1 MNSKTTLSS
10 FLPLSLVFILI
21 SSFSGFGQNK
31 QPNLVSSYKEYTE
44 LPREIAY
51 AHLNKTTYLKGE
63 ILGYTAYIFDKANHK
78 LSKTA
83 TNVYC
88 TLSDENNKIVKNEM
102 ILAHNGV
109 GSGSFQIDSLFTSGK
124 YIFRAYTNWMRNFD
138 EQNYYVQT
146 IQILDSNTENIP
158 QTEERN
164 STIDAQF
171 LPEGGHF
178 VTEVTNSVG
187 VIVKDNKGL
196 GIPYMS
202 AKVVDSKNNTLTN
215 FKTNGFGIG
224 KFIFTPQRNE
234 IYNVI
239 LDIDGSV
246 QKFPIKNIEN
256 DGIAITMN
264 DVDNKVAL
272 SFRTNQ
278 STLKQIKNQKYTLA
292 IHNGEVL
299 KTVDFTFGKSQE
311 VVKVIN
317 YEDLTSGINIFTL
330 FNENNN
336 PILER
341 LFFKYDGIE
350 LLSAANPSTSAIKDS
365 LTITIPLSKIDKR
378 LFNNFSVSVL
388 PEETKSYNPNN
399 NIISE
404 TYLQPYIKSYVEDA
418 AYYFTD
424 VTRKKKFELDNVL
437 LTQGWS
443 SYDWNT
449 IFNHP
454 PKANYE
460 YENGISFRANVNK
473 NSRSDYMMYATI
485 NNEMELFDLEEGAKD
500 FGAVGLYPMDS
511 EVLRFSSVKKNNHIE
526 RPNLYLQFSPSRIPD
541 LNQSGGIPPLI
552 EKRVTD
558 TYSAQNIL
566 KPSWENMEELE
577 EVVIQGNKKLSR
589 EDQLTR
595 TAFGKVK
602 IIDDQTRKS
611 YVYFA
616 DFIRSQGFKVFE
628 SGGKLVI
635 YNPRPVSFGQGATIT
650 SPGTLSGSSNT
661 FVKQKTVIVY
671 LNNVPLKN
679 TDFLYKYTLDDIDY
693 ITFDKS
699 GTSEGGLGAAGV
711 IKIYTDPLKAQS
723 KMGRNVSQDINV
735 PLTFSSPKKFYAPEY
750 SSYNGPFFRDY
761 GVIDWFPNLTVTEN
775 GTLNFTIARPKI
787 NNISIFIEG
796 TANDGSFISER
807 KNISIEQPDK
817 STP

>member
-1 MNSKTTLSS
+1 MNSTATPSTLFTLS
-10 FLPLSLVFILI
+10 VIFILI

-31 QPNLVSSYKEYTE
+31 QPDLVSSYKTYTE
-44 LPREIAY
+44 LPREVGY
-51 AHLNKTTYLKGE
+51 AQLNKTQYLKGE
-63 ILGYTAYIFDKANHK
+63 ILGYTAYIFDKANHQP
-78 LSKTA
+78 SKTA

-88 TLSDENNKIVKNEM
+88 TLSDENDKIVKSEM
-102 ILAHNGV
+102 ILANNGV

-124 YIFRAYTNWMRNFD
+124 YVFRAYTNWMQNFD
-138 EQNYYVQT
+138 EQNYNVQT
-146 IQILDSNTENIP
+146 IQILDSNIENIP

-178 VTEVTNSVG
+178 VTDVTNSVG
-187 VIVKDNKGL
+187 VIVKDTKGM
-196 GIPYMS
+196 GIPYIS
-202 AKVVDSKNNTLTN
+202 GKVVDSKNNTLTN

-224 KFIFTPQRNE
+224 KFIFTPQSNE

-239 LDIDGSV
+239 LDIEGSV
-246 QKFPIKNIEN
+246 EKFPIKNIQKE
-256 DGIAITMN
+256 GIALTMN

-272 SFRTNQ
+272 SFRANK
-278 STLKQIKNQKYTLA
+278 STLKQIKNQKFTLA

-299 KTVDFTFGKSQE
+299 KIVDFTFGKSQE

-330 FNENNN
+330 FDENNN

-341 LFFKYDGIE
+341 LFFKYDEIE
-350 LLSAANPSTSAIKDS
+350 LLSAGTLNTANTKDS
-365 LTITIPLSKIDKR
+365 LSITIPIANIDKR
-378 LFNNFSVSVL
+378 VFNNFSVSVL

-399 NIISE
+399 NIISGI
-404 TYLQPYIKSYVEDA
+404 YLQPYIKSSVEDV

-454 PKANYE
+454 PKTNYE

-473 NSRSDYMMYATI
+473 NSRSEYMLYATI
-485 NNEMELFDLEEGAKD
+485 INEMELFDLDEGDKD

-541 LNQSGGIPPLI
+541 LNKVGDIPPLI
-552 EKRVTD
+552 EKRGID
-558 TYSAQNIL
+558 TYSGHNIL
-566 KPSWENMEELE
+566 RPSWENMEHLE

-628 SGGKLVI
+628 SMGELVI

-650 SPGTLSGSSNT
+650 SPGTLSGSTNT
-661 FVKQKTVIVY
+661 YIQGTPVIVY
-671 LNNVPLKN
+671 LNNIPLKN
-679 TDFLYKYTLDDIDY
+679 TDFLYKYSMDDIDY
-693 ITFDKS
+693 VTMDKS

-711 IKIYTDPLKAQS
+711 IKIFTDPLIAQS
-723 KMGRNVSQDINV
+723 KMKRNVSQDINV
-735 PLTFSSPKKFYAPEY
+735 PLTFSSPKKFYTPEY
-750 SSYNGPFFRDY
+750 SSYDGPFFKDY
-761 GVIDWFPNLTVTEN
+761 GVIDWFPKLKV
-775 GTLNFTIARPKI
+775 GSDGSLNFTILCPKI
-787 NNISIFIEG
+787 ENISIFIEG
-796 TANDGSFISER
+796 TANDGSLISQR
-807 KNISIEQPDK
+807 KDIKVQYP
-817 STP
+817 

>member
-10 FLPLSLVFILI
+10 ITPFGIILILI
-21 SSFSGFGQNK
+21 SSFSAFGQVK
-31 QPNLVSSYKEYTE
+31 QPDLVSSYRLYTE
-44 LPREIAY
+44 LPREIGF
-51 AHLNKTTYLKGE
+51 AHLNKSTYLKGE

-78 LSKTA
+78 LSTTA

-88 TLSDENNKIVKNEM
+88 TISDEKNDLIKSEM
-102 ILAHNGV
+102 ILANNGV
-109 GSGSFQIDSLFTSGK
+109 ASGSFQIDSLFTSGK
-124 YIFRAYTNWMRNFD
+124 YIFRVYTNWMRNFD
-138 EQNYYVQT
+138 EQNYYVQSF
-146 IQILDSNTENIP
+146 QILDPKAENIL
-158 QTEERN
+158 QTEKTN
-164 STIDAQF
+164 SKIDAQF

-196 GIPYMS
+196 GIPFIS
-202 AKVVDSKNNTLTN
+202 GKVVDSKNDPLTD

-224 KFIFTPQRNE
+224 KFTFTPKDNQS
-234 IYNVI
+234 YNVI
-239 LDIDGSV
+239 LDMDGST
-246 QKFPIKNIEN
+246 QKFPIKNIQKE
-256 DGIAITMN
+256 GIALTMN

-272 SFRTNQ
+272 SFRINK
-278 STLKQIKNQKYTLA
+278 STLKKIKKQDYTLA

-299 KTVDFTFGKSQE
+299 KTIVFDFGKSQE
-311 VVKVIN
+311 VVKLIN
-317 YEDLTSGINIFTL
+317 YEDLTPGINIFTL
-330 FNENNN
+330 FDENNN

-350 LLSAANPSTSAIKDS
+350 FLSIGIPKTSATKDS
-365 LTITIPLSKIDKR
+365 LTITIPVSNIDKR
-378 LFNNFSVSVL
+378 VFNNFSVSVL
-388 PEETKSYNPNN
+388 TEGTKSYNPNN

-404 TYLQPYIKSYVEDA
+404 TYFQPYIQSYVEDA
-418 AYYFTD
+418 SYYFTD
-424 VTRKKKFELDNVL
+424 ITRKKKFELDNVL

-454 PKANYE
+454 PKTDYE

-473 NSRSDYMMYATI
+473 KSRSEYMLYATI
-485 NNEMELFDLEEGAKD
+485 NNEMELFDLDEGDKD
-500 FGAVGLYPMDS
+500 FGAVGLYPMNS

-526 RPNLYLQFSPSRIPD
+526 RPNLYLQFSPSRVPD
-541 LNQSGGIPPLI
+541 INTAGDIPPLI
-552 EKRVTD
+552 KKRAID
-558 TYSAQNIL
+558 IYSAQNIL
-566 KPSWENMEELE
+566 KPSWENMEHLE
-577 EVVIQGNKKLSR
+577 EVVLHGNKKLSR

-602 IIDDQTRKS
+602 IIDDQIRKS
-611 YVYFA
+611 YIYLA
-616 DFIRSQGFKVFE
+616 NYIRTQGFKVFE
-628 SGGKLVI
+628 SMGELVI
-635 YNPRPVSFGQGATIT
+635 YNPRPVSFGQGATIS

-661 FVKQKTVIVY
+661 FVKQKSVTVY

-723 KMGRNVSQDINV
+723 KMERNVSQEIEV
-735 PLTFSSPKKFYAPEY
+735 PLTFSRPKKFYVPEY
-750 SSYNGPFFRDY
+750 SSYDGSFFRDY
-761 GVIDWFPNLTVTEN
+761 GVIDWFPKLKIEEN
-775 GTLNFTIARPKI
+775 GNLQFTMQRPKVEGF
-787 NNISIFIEG
+787 SIFIEG

-807 KNISIEQPDK
+807 KNIELE
-817 STP
+817 